1 MSIHP
6 IAAPAVPQGDV
17 TPASEADH
25 LLGIAPGSRL
35 LLVAS
40 TGGHLTQLAKIA
52 GRLEAS
58 VDSTW
63 VTFDS
68 AQARSLLARYSDV
81 RYMPY
86 VAPRDFKGAARVARQ
101 VAKIGRAESYD
112 AVIST
117 GAGIALGLPMLTG
130 TRTRR
135 IYVESVS
142 RVQGPSLT
150 GRVLSKLPGVEL
162 RTQHEGWA
170 SRRWKHEFTLLDDY
184 RVVPRQRLGDAG
196 RPLSI
201 LVTLGTIKP
210 YRFDALVHAVQNLLV
225 EGDRVVWQLGATTG
239 LEGLPGQVME
249 SMSRTDLQ
257 GFAAQCDV
265 VISHAGVGTA
275 VDLLDMGIHP
285 VLVPRR
291 AAAGEHVDD
300 HQAQIGD
307 MLDGKGLA
315 TVRLP
320 EDLTRADLL
329 ASAGKL
335 VVSAADLGGDDLEL
349 SLLEEA
355 WALDS
360 GA

>member
-1 MSIHP
+1 
-6 IAAPAVPQGDV
+6 
-17 TPASEADH
+17 
-25 LLGIAPGSRL
+25 
-35 LLVAS
+35 VAS

-52 GRLEAS
+52 ARLEAS

-63 VTFDS
+63 VTFDG
-68 AQARSLLARYSDV
+68 AQSRSLLTRYTDV

-86 VAPRDFKGAARVARQ
+86 VAPRDYRGALSVARQ
-101 VAKIGRAESYD
+101 VARIGRDESYV
-112 AVIST
+112 AAIST
-117 GAGIALGLPMLTG
+117 GAGVALGLPMLS
-130 TRTRR
+130 RRKLRR

-142 RVQGPSLT
+142 RVKGPSLT
-150 GRVLSKLPGVEL
+150 GRVLAKVPGLEL

-170 SRRWKHEFTLLDDY
+170 SDRWKHEFTLLDDY
-184 RVVPRQRLGDAG
+184 RVVPRQRLGDTR
-196 RPLSI
+196 RPMSI
-201 LVTLGTIKP
+201 LVTLGTIRP
-210 YRFDALVHAVQNLLV
+210 YRFDALVKAVEALLID
-225 EGDRVVWQLGATTG
+225 GDRVVWQLGATTG
-239 LEGLPGQVME
+239 MEGLPGQVVE

-257 GFAAQCDV
+257 GYAAQCDV

-291 AAAGEHVDD
+291 SSAGEHVDD

-307 MLDGKGLA
+307 MLAAKDLA

-320 EDLTRADLL
+320 ETLTRADLL

-335 VVSAADLGGDDLEL
+335 VLSAADLGAPDAFDFAALDDEDGL
-349 SLLEEA
+349 
-355 WALDS
+355 WAMDS